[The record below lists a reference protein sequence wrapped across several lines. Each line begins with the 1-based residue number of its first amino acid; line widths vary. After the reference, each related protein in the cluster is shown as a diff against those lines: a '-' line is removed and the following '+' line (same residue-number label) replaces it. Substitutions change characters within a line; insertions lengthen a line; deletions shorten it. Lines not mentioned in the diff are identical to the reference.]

1 MTCSTPSG
9 GPQLGQAV
17 AWPAIP
23 TRWTVE
29 RTGVAMA
36 GRPLASPV
44 WRVVRVRPSAE
55 GWLVTVAAFRA

>member
-1 MTCSTPSG
+1 
-9 GPQLGQAV
+9 
-17 AWPAIP
+17 
-23 TRWTVE
+23 
-29 RTGVAMA
+29 MA